1 MVSTH
6 GVVLG
11 GGLAGMLTASVL
23 ARHVDAVTV
32 VDRDRIPDGPKQRIG
47 VPQARHAHLLQ
58 SGGARMIDRILPGTT
73 DRLFAAGARRIGLP
87 SDVVAFSAQGWMHR
101 FPEMQFMICCSRDLL
116 DWIVRDQA
124 LTNDRITLLENTEA
138 VGLHG
143 DRARVT
149 AAVIEDR
156 TTRRTTRLDAD
167 IVVDTTGRGSKATK
181 WLSALGVPDPYE
193 ETVDPGVT
201 YATRV
206 FQAPA
211 GAVERFPLVN
221 IQASPTDSQPGQTA
235 ALLPIEQ
242 GRWLVTISGVR
253 GAGPSSDE
261 DGFVEFARSVRH
273 PLVGDLIAR
282 ARPLTQIHLSHS
294 TKNRRTYFERL
305 PSWPDGLVVLG
316 DSVATFNPTYGHGMS
331 IAAHSAAE
339 LHRKLHQRGLVP
351 GTSRHVQRAIG
362 RVVNIAWTMA
372 ISQDMRYPG
381 VVGKQQSLARR
392 LPQRF
397 FDRLSRTATS
407 EPKVTAALLNAF
419 TLSEPMS
426 TLMNPAVI
434 FSTIRGPRRP
444 PLTEPTLTAAELASC
459 HD

>member
-1 MVSTH
+1 MASTH

-32 VDRDRIPDGPKQRIG
+32 VDRDHLPDGPRPRTG

-58 SGGARMIDRILPGTT
+58 SGGARMIDRILPGTI
-73 DRLFAAGARRIGLP
+73 DRLIGSGARRIGLP
-87 SDVVAFSAQGWMHR
+87 SDVVAFSAHGWMRR
-101 FPEMQFMICCSRDLL
+101 FPEVQFMICCSRDLL
-116 DWIVRDQA
+116 DWVVRDQA
-124 LTNDRITLLENTEA
+124 LANDRISVRENTEV

-143 DRARVT
+143 DAAKVT
-149 AAVIEDR
+149 AAIVEDR

-167 IVVDTTGRGSKATK
+167 IVVDTTGRGSKAGK
-181 WLSALGVPDPYE
+181 WLRALGLPDIRE

-211 GAVERFPLVN
+211 GTVDRFPLVN
-221 IQASPTDSQPGQTA
+221 IQASPTDPHPAQTA
-235 ALLPIEQ
+235 SLLPIEQ
-242 GRWLVTISGVR
+242 GRWLVTISGMR
-253 GAGPSSDE
+253 GAGPTADE
-261 DGFVEFARSVRH
+261 EGFVEFARSVRH
-273 PLVGDLIAR
+273 PLVGDLIAQ
-282 ARPLTQIHLSHS
+282 ARPLSPIHLSHS

-305 PSWPDGLVVLG
+305 SSWPDGIVVLG
-316 DSVATFNPTYGHGMS
+316 DAVATFNPVYGHGMS
-331 IAAHSAAE
+331 IAAHSAAA
-339 LHRKLHQRGLVP
+339 LHRQLWQRGLAP
-351 GTSRHVQRAIG
+351 GMSRQVQRAIG
-362 RVVNIAWTMA
+362 RVVNTAWTMA
-372 ISQDMRYPG
+372 INQDMRYPG
-381 VVGKQQSLARR
+381 VAGKQQSLARR

-407 EPKVTAALLNAF
+407 EPQVTAALLNAF
-419 TLSEPMS
+419 TLSEPMT

-434 FSTIRGPRRP
+434 LSTLRGPRRP